1 MPELAEAQA
10 ELTPVYYDWSLQFE
24 HEATRK
30 GLAYWNERCGADQ
43 VPAFQDIRPRG
54 MKDFIAHV
62 SLIESHL
69 GADGSSEYSVR
80 LTGERV
86 RERYGAVAR
95 RKLKDFLPADMERRW
110 RHALGLVSAAQS
122 PLRVH
127 GRMSYADSVWLY
139 QETLLAPLR
148 DAASQLT
155 MFMLV
160 TAWWPTRSSGRDS
173 A

>member
-1 MPELAEAQA
+1 MQREFTEI
-10 ELTPVYYDWSLQFE
+10 
-24 HEATRK
+24 EATRHNSLTERAWK
-30 GLAYWNERCGADQ
+30 LAKDHMIVEGDE
-43 VPAFQDIRPRG
+43 PRG
-54 MKDFIAHV
+54 R
-62 SLIESHL
+62 L
-69 GADGSSEYSVR
+69 GWF
-80 LTGERV
+80 
-86 RERYGAVAR
+86 AR

-160 TAWWPTRSSGRDS
+160 TAWWPTTSSGRDS